1 MSLNGSNHR
10 RVRDFFLFFLL
21 FFFFNAAR
29 EEQTFLLTR
38 YFVFHQLFRPFSLS
52 FISYVLLS
60 EISFLFFLIYT
71 DI

>member
-10 RVRDFFLFFLL
+10 RVRDFFSSFFL

-71 DI
+71 NI

>member
-1 MSLNGSNHR
+1 MAR
-10 RVRDFFLFFLL
+10 IIAVCEIFFLL
-21 FFFFNAAR
+21 SSFFIFFNAAR

-71 DI
+71 NI